1 MKSKFVIEILKEY
14 DHLQENA
21 KSEQKKRQEEIY
33 EKLPRIKEID
43 EEISKIGLEIASSI
57 FKGADSE
64 SLIIEGRKKIT
75 DLKMEK
81 AEILVQNKYPID
93 YLEIKYKCQKC
104 KDTGYI
110 DNEKCSC
117 FKQKIINN
125 LYNQSNLKDIL
136 KYENFDTFD
145 FSLYSKERNPQYG
158 LSPLENMQQ
167 IYTRCIAFYKNF
179 DSSNENLFF
188 SGKSGLG
195 KTFLSNCIAKELL
208 DMGKVVIY
216 QTAVELIETLRRARF
231 DENSS
236 PDIIEDIFD
245 CDLLIIDDLG
255 TEQNT
260 SFSQT
265 ELFNVINT
273 RLLKNKKM
281 IISTNIPIESFN
293 QCYPDRITS
302 RIFGLFS
309 IFEFFGDDIR
319 IMKNI
324 NRKKSG

>member
-1 MKSKFVIEILKEY
+1 MKNKIIIEILKEY
-14 DHLQENA
+14 DLLQENA
-21 KSEQKKRQEEIY
+21 KSEQKRRQEEIY
-33 EKLPRIKEID
+33 KKLPKIKEID
-43 EEISKIGLEIASSI
+43 EKISRIGLEIASSI

-64 SLIIEGRKKIT
+64 ALIIEGRKKIT

-81 AEILVQNKYPID
+81 AEILVQNKYPVD

-110 DNEKCSC
+110 NNEKCSC

-145 FSLYSKERNPQYG
+145 FSLYSKEKNPQHG

-167 IYTRCIAFYKNF
+167 IYTRCISFYKNF

-216 QTAVELIETLRRARF
+216 QTAAELIEILRRARF
-231 DENSS
+231 DENAS
-236 PDIIEDIFD
+236 PDVIEDIFD

-281 IISTNIPIESFN
+281 IISTNIPIENFN

-324 NRKKSG
+324 NKRKMG